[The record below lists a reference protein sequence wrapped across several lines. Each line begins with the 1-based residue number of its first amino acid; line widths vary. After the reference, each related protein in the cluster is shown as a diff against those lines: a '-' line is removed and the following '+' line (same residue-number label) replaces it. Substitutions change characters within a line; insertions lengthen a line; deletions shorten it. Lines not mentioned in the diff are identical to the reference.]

1 MQKEGRLNVD
11 GGNGQQPD
19 NTYWLGGGAGGI
31 IQIIAP
37 EGSLAA
43 NTASIKSGTVHNL
56 IKNCEG
62 TVGHFLLKGNFRL
75 QLF

>member
-19 NTYWLGGGAGGI
+19 NTYTLGGGAGGI

-43 NTASIKSGTVHNL
+43 NTASKKSGTVLKNP
-56 IKNCEG
+56 IKHCEG
-62 TVGHFLLKGNFRL
+62 RDGHFLLKGNF
-75 QLF
+75 